1 MSNIPLIITNSRSNS
16 LESNHGLAAS
26 ITHTASK
33 QTYYTIRF
41 LVDRDRVED
50 AYRSYA
56 YFRWVDDQLDQNGV
70 TKRECLAFVK
80 RQQALIEHCYR
91 GEEPRHT
98 SDEENMLVELI
109 RSEREERSGLQ
120 SYIRNMMAVM
130 AFDAER
136 RGRLISQNE
145 LNEYTLS
152 LAVAVTE
159 NLHYFIGHGSK
170 SPQDQMRYL
179 AVTAAHVT
187 HMLRDTLDDVEAG
200 YFNIPR
206 EVLESHHMDPGDV
219 RSEPYRKWIQ
229 DRVGLA
235 RACFKAGRR
244 YLARVENSRCRLAC
258 FAYTARFES
267 VLSAIERD
275 DYRLRSKYPECKSW
289 LSAVS
294 MGWSAFWQ
302 TFIPQRTGNLL
313 RNF

>member
-1 MSNIPLIITNSRSNS
+1 
-16 LESNHGLAAS
+16 
-26 ITHTASK
+26 
-33 QTYYTIRF
+33 
-41 LVDRDRVED
+41 
-50 AYRSYA
+50 
-56 YFRWVDDQLDQNGV
+56 
-70 TKRECLAFVK
+70 VK

-109 RSEREERSGLQ
+109 RSNQEQHSGLQ

-136 RGRLISQNE
+136 RGRWISQNE
-145 LNEYTLS
+145 LNEYTRS

-170 SPQDQMRYL
+170 SPQDERRYL
-179 AVTAAHVT
+179 AVTAAHIT
-187 HMLRDTLDDVEAG
+187 HMLRDTLDDIEAG

-206 EVLESHHMDPGDV
+206 EVLESHHMDPSDV
-219 RSEPYRKWIQ
+219 HSEPYRKWIK

-235 RACFKAGRR
+235 RAYFKIGRS
-244 YLARVENSRCRLAC
+244 YLTQVENLRCRLAC
-258 FAYTARFES
+258 LAYTARFEG

-275 DYRLRSKYPECKSW
+275 DHHLRPAYPECKSW
-289 LSAVS
+289 SSTLN
-294 MGWSAFWQ
+294 MGWSALSLA
-302 TFIPQRTGNLL
+302 FIPQSTGEML